1 MDQPGTGG
9 SATVTRGRVLIAEDE
24 ATLAWVEQFNL
35 ESEGYEVRVA
45 SEGREAVAQVR
56 TFEPDV
62 LILDVMLPF
71 LDGWSVLENLKD
83 LPPDRRPKV
92 ILVSAAAGVADRA
105 QDESLTVE
113 SFLAKPFD
121 IDDLLDRVAAACG
134 SAFEAD

>member
-1 MDQPGTGG
+1 
-9 SATVTRGRVLIAEDE
+9 VTRGRVLIAEDE

-45 SEGREAVAQVR
+45 SEGREAVKQVR
-56 TFEPDV
+56 AFEPHV

-83 LPPDRRPKV
+83 IPADRRPKV

-105 QDESLTVE
+105 EAESLSVA

-121 IDDLLDRVAAACG
+121 IDELLNRVAAAYE
-134 SAFEAD
+134 SA

>member
-1 MDQPGTGG
+1 M
-9 SATVTRGRVLIAEDE
+9 TRGRVLIAEDE

-45 SEGREAVAQVR
+45 AEGREAVELVR
-56 TFEPDV
+56 EFEPDV

-71 LDGWSVLENLKD
+71 LDGWSVLENIKD
-83 LPPDRRPKV
+83 LPEERRPKV

-105 QDESLTVE
+105 QEERLAVV

-134 SAFEAD
+134 SV